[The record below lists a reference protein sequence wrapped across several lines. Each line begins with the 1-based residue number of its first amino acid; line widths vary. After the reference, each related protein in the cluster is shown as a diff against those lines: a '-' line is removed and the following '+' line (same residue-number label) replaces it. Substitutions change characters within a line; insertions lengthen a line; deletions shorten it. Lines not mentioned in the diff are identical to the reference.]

1 MIDTILDLT
10 ADVIDVRDITARIE
24 ELELE
29 ISDACEAKDVE
40 AIEAYQPELDA
51 LNAIMEDLKGGG
63 GDEQWRGDWYPL
75 TLIADC
81 HFTNYAQELVC
92 DCYDLKGVPSFVHID
107 WEATAREVR
116 MDYSQTTIDGFTYY
130 YR

>member
-1 MIDTILDLT
+1 MITNLHLT
-10 ADVIDVRDITARIE
+10 NIIDVREIIERIE
-24 ELELE
+24 EIELE
-29 ISDACEAKDVE
+29 FTGDEFPTDE
-40 AIEAYQPELDA
+40 ELA
-51 LNAIMEDLKGGG
+51 LIDEHKTLTAIMDDLKGNG

-81 HFTNYAQELVC
+81 HFTAYAQELVL

-107 WEATAREVR
+107 WEATAREMR
-116 MDYSQTTIDGFTYY
+116 IDYSQTTIDGLTYL

>member
-1 MIDTILDLT
+1 MTMSLHLT
-10 ADVIDVRDITARIE
+10 NTIDVREIIERIE
-24 ELELE
+24 ELENSKLAHQE
-29 ISDACEAKDVE
+29 DPTGGHWSDEE
-40 AIEAYQPELDA
+40 TQELAD
-51 LNAIMEDLKGGG
+51 LTAIMQDLKGGG

-81 HFTNYAQELVC
+81 HFTDYAQELVH
-92 DCYDLKGVPSFVHID
+92 DCYDLKGLPNFVHID